1 MLQHRR
7 MVSAIGQV
15 LFLLAVLGG
24 VSAFRVK
31 RTGSPKESSEN
42 KSVNREEVD
51 VKQRLPVR
59 GLHRIVRNHE
69 ASRAAFSELKAKSL
83 NRRNKEN
90 EEGKQQMYAQGSK
103 APQADSILQDASSPP
118 SAGVPQVTK
127 QRSNTQF
134 AGFFPNKW
142 QTMFMIA
149 AATIIFLMVFVVVFC
164 HSVYTTGK
172 GRSAKQP
179 RQRLTTA
186 GTSGDNSTPVFGTP
200 PNVTPVFAER
210 KAHVHN
216 GHTVFHWE
224 QAEKVIKLYIDVPE
238 GIQKSDLE
246 IKIGTHH
253 LQVGVAGKVPF
264 MMDELFAAI
273 NENESVWRLRSN
285 GELQIKLQKAVC
297 LEWPRVLK

>member
-7 MVSAIGQV
+7 MVSAIEQV

-24 VSAFRVK
+24 VSAYRIK
-31 RTGSPKESSEN
+31 RSGSPNQSSEV
-42 KSVNREEVD
+42 KSLNSEEVD
-51 VKQRLPVR
+51 VKKARPHWIKR
-59 GLHRIVRNHE
+59 DHE
-69 ASRAAFSELKAKSL
+69 ASRAAFSILSAKSA
-83 NRRNKEN
+83 NRRNGHGRHPEN
-90 EEGKQQMYAQGSK
+90 SKYASEKG
-103 APQADSILQDASSPP
+103 ASILQDAVSPP
-118 SAGVPQVTK
+118 SAGVPQVAR
-127 QRSNTQF
+127 QRSNPQF

-149 AATIIFLMVFVVVFC
+149 AATTVFLLVFIVVFC

-172 GRSAKQP
+172 GRTGKQP
-179 RQRLTTA
+179 RQRISGES
-186 GTSGDNSTPVFGTP
+186 GTQSGTPVFGTSP
-200 PNVTPVFAER
+200 TGTPVFAER
-210 KAHVHN
+210 KAHIHN
-216 GHTVFHWE
+216 GHKVFHWE

-297 LEWPRVLK
+297 LEWARVLK